1 MAFDGRPISQL
12 RPGASFPRLPT
23 VASEPPDSRDGDLK
37 LVQACLEGDSIA
49 LEKLKA
55 EYLDPLRGVLINRGA
70 YLTEADDM
78 VRGLW
83 ADCVM
88 GRNDRGPLLE
98 RYNGR
103 SSLRSWL
110 TTVATHA
117 LVDQLR
123 RRKFRKEP
131 VPRSEE
137 EGVEEILQVLTAFL
151 DNPAESDLT
160 RLLLTGLK
168 AGFDACPAEELLMIR
183 LVFFHGFSQRD
194 LCRLWRW
201 TEPRVSRHLQ
211 SAYETI
217 RDNTLACIKQTDPA
231 LKLSLEDFVEL
242 CRTHEL
248 EFL

>member
-1 MAFDGRPISQL
+1 M
-12 RPGASFPRLPT
+12 
-23 VASEPPDSRDGDLK
+23 
-37 LVQACLEGDSIA
+37 VQTCLEGDRVA
-49 LEKLKA
+49 LERLKA
-55 EYLDPLRGVLINRGA
+55 NYLDPLRGVLLNRGA
-70 YLTEADDM
+70 YQTEADDM

-98 RYNGR
+98 RFNGR

-123 RRKFRKEP
+123 RRKFRKDL
-131 VPRSEE
+131 VPRNED
-137 EGVEEILQVLTAFL
+137 EGVEEVLEVLTAFI

-160 RLLLTGLK
+160 RLLLVGLK
-168 AGFDACPAEELLMIR
+168 SGFEACPAEELLMIR
-183 LVFFHGFSQRD
+183 LVFFHNFSQRD
-194 LCRLWRW
+194 LCRLWEW

-217 RDNTLACIKQTDPA
+217 RDRTLACIMVTDPA